1 MSFAQVYTRSV
12 VGLHAPAVI
21 IEVHLSQGL
30 PALTIVGLPE
40 AAVRESKDRVRSAI
54 LNSGFQFPNRRLT
67 INLAPADLPKDG
79 ARLDLPIAIGILAA
93 SDQLDPEVLSG
104 FEFIGELALNGE
116 LRQVTGSL
124 AVARAIKA
132 EDLVQKKQQRQNTE
146 TLLNKDTLPKRQLS
160 EKQPSSTDLLNKLTE
175 EPLTEPQQSRQLI
188 VPKANG
194 AEASRVEGIEVLAAQ
209 NLKAVCD
216 HLQALAYPSEQIEQ
230 LQVVAPTPAQQHA
243 GYKVDLAD
251 VKGQHH
257 ARRALEIAAAGGH
270 SLLFTG
276 PPGSG
281 KTLMASRLPTIL
293 PDLSAEDALEVA
305 STYSVA
311 DSDYDYGTRPFRQ
324 VHHTIS
330 AVALVGGGSR
340 PKPGEITLA
349 NKGVL
354 FLDELPEF
362 ERAVLEVLRQP
373 LEAKQIT
380 ISRANSQMTFPANFQ
395 LVAAMNPCPC
405 GYDGDASGRCRC
417 RPEQIKRYQD
427 KLSGPLLDRIDLHI
441 TVPAL
446 PIADLQ
452 NAQAGES
459 SEQVRLRVAAA
470 HQRQLQRQQKVNNQ
484 LSPSEI
490 DDYVPLG
497 EGEQQLLQLA
507 QQRLNLSARGYHRVL
522 RVARTIADLA
532 DSDGVTSI
540 HISEALSYRS
550 K

>member
-12 VGLHAPAVI
+12 VGLHAPKVI

-93 SDQLDPEVLSG
+93 SGQLDPEVLTG
-104 FEFIGELALNGE
+104 FEFIGELALNGN

-132 EDLVQKKQQRQNTE
+132 EALATKVLQVTKTTGQE
-146 TLLNKDTLPKRQLS
+146 LS
-160 EKQPSSTDLLNKLTE
+160 ERQQ
-175 EPLTEPQQSRQLI
+175 EPQTPQLI
-188 VPKANG
+188 VPIDNG
-194 AEASRVEGIEVLAAQ
+194 AEASRVDGVTILGTP

-216 HLQALAYPSEQIEQ
+216 HLQSLADPSVPYDSLE
-230 LQVVAPTPAQQHA
+230 VVTPNPTPQHV
-243 GYKVDLAD
+243 GYQVDLAD

-330 AVALVGGGSR
+330 AVLW
-340 PKPGEITLA
+340 
-349 NKGVL
+349 
-354 FLDELPEF
+354 
-362 ERAVLEVLRQP
+362 LEVAHVQ
-373 LEAKQIT
+373 
-380 ISRANSQMTFPANFQ
+380 N
-395 LVAAMNPCPC
+395 LV
-405 GYDGDASGRCRC
+405 
-417 RPEQIKRYQD
+417 
-427 KLSGPLLDRIDLHI
+427 KLP
-441 TVPAL
+441 L
-446 PIADLQ
+446 PIKAYYSLT
-452 NAQAGES
+452 NCRS
-459 SEQVRLRVAAA
+459 L
-470 HQRQLQRQQKVNNQ
+470 
-484 LSPSEI
+484 I
-490 DDYVPLG
+490 VPF
-497 EGEQQLLQLA
+497 
-507 QQRLNLSARGYHRVL
+507 
-522 RVARTIADLA
+522 
-532 DSDGVTSI
+532 
-540 HISEALSYRS
+540 
-550 K
+550 

>member
-12 VGLHAPAVI
+12 VGLHAPKVI

-93 SDQLDPEVLSG
+93 SGQLEPEVLSG

-132 EDLVQKKQQRQNTE
+132 EGLALKLSQVI
-146 TLLNKDTLPKRQLS
+146 DTNEQTQSEPSHLAQTPK
-160 EKQPSSTDLLNKLTE
+160 
-175 EPLTEPQQSRQLI
+175 LI
-188 VPKANG
+188 VPADNG
-194 AEASRVEGIEVLAAQ
+194 REASRVDGVTILAAQ
-209 NLKAVCD
+209 SLKAVCN
-216 HLQALAYPSEQIEQ
+216 HLQSLTDAGATYECLEVVKPSPAPQ
-230 LQVVAPTPAQQHA
+230 QV
-243 GYKVDLAD
+243 GYQVDLAD

-293 PDLSAEDALEVA
+293 PDLSDEDALEVA

-362 ERAVLEVLRQP
+362 DRSVLEVLRQP

-405 GYDGDASGRCRC
+405 GYDGDTSGRCRC

-452 NAQAGES
+452 NTQTGETS
-459 SEQVRLRVAAA
+459 KQVRERVAAA
-470 HQRQLQRQQKVNNQ
+470 HQHQLKRQRKVNNE

-490 DDYVPLG
+490 DEYIKLG
-497 EGEQQLLQLA
+497 DSEKQLLELA

-532 DSDGVTSI
+532 ASVDITSA
-540 HISEALSYRS
+540 HVSEALSYRS
-550 K
+550 KE

>member
-12 VGLHAPAVI
+12 VGLHAPKVI

-93 SDQLDPEVLSG
+93 SGQLEPDALLA
-104 FEFIGELALNGE
+104 FEFIGELALNGD

-124 AVARAIKA
+124 AVARAIKS
-132 EDLVQKKQQRQNTE
+132 EGVITE
-146 TLLNKDTLPKRQLS
+146 ASQEVSGETSRL
-160 EKQPSSTDLLNKLTE
+160 
-175 EPLTEPQQSRQLI
+175 RQLI
-188 VPKANG
+188 VPSDNG
-194 AEASRVEGIEVLAAQ
+194 VEASRVEGVTILVAKS
-209 NLKAVCD
+209 LKDVCT
-216 HLQALAYPSEQIEQ
+216 HLQSLSDPNILDGRLDMVIPSPIQK
-230 LQVVAPTPAQQHA
+230 HA
-243 GYKVDLAD
+243 GYQVDLAD

-362 ERAVLEVLRQP
+362 ERSVLEVLRQP

-405 GYDGDASGRCRC
+405 GYDGDGSGRCRC

-452 NAQAGES
+452 NSVAGET
-459 SEQVRLRVAAA
+459 SEQVRTRVSAA
-470 HQRQLQRQQKVNNQ
+470 HKRQLQRQQKVNNE

-490 DDYVPLG
+490 DKYVQLG

-532 DSDGVTSI
+532 DSVDITSA
-540 HISEALSYRS
+540 HVSEALSYRS

>member
-12 VGLHAPAVI
+12 VGLHAPQVI

-30 PALTIVGLPE
+30 PALTIVGLPA

-93 SDQLDPEVLSG
+93 SGQLEPEVLSG

-116 LRQVTGSL
+116 LRQVSGSL
-124 AVARAIKA
+124 AVARAMKA
-132 EDLVQKKQQRQNTE
+132 ESLVAKSAIADEQA
-146 TLLNKDTLPKRQLS
+146 PRQL
-160 EKQPSSTDLLNKLTE
+160 
-175 EPLTEPQQSRQLI
+175 QQLQQLRQLI
-188 VPKANG
+188 VPIDNG
-194 AEASRVEGIEVLAAQ
+194 AEASRVEGIEILGAQ
-209 NLKAVCD
+209 SLKAVCD
-216 HLQALAYPSEQIEQ
+216 HLQSLADPSVITERLEI
-230 LQVVAPTPAQQHA
+230 VTPSPAQQHI
-243 GYKVDLAD
+243 GYQVDLAD

-293 PDLSAEDALEVA
+293 PDLSDEDALEVA

-362 ERAVLEVLRQP
+362 DRSVLEVLRQP

-405 GYDGDASGRCRC
+405 GYDGDTSGRCRC

-452 NAQAGES
+452 NAQAGET
-459 SEQVRLRVAAA
+459 SEQVRVRVIAA
-470 HQRQLQRQQKVNNQ
+470 HKHQMQRQQKVNNE

-490 DDYVPLG
+490 DKYIQLG

-532 DSDGVTSI
+532 DSIDITSA
-540 HISEALSYRS
+540 HVSEALSYRS

>member
-12 VGLHAPAVI
+12 VGLHAPKVI

-54 LNSGFQFPNRRLT
+54 LNSGFQFPSRRLT

-93 SDQLDPEVLSG
+93 SGQLDPEVLAG
-104 FEFIGELALNGE
+104 FEFIGELALNGD

-124 AVARAIKA
+124 AVARAIRAEALAAKTAKA
-132 EDLVQKKQQRQNTE
+132 APAQTKNSADKIAANPSIQLV
-146 TLLNKDTLPKRQLS
+146 
-160 EKQPSSTDLLNKLTE
+160 
-175 EPLTEPQQSRQLI
+175 
-188 VPKANG
+188 VPIDNG
-194 AEASRVEGIEVLAAQ
+194 MEASRVEGVEVLGATSLQ
-209 NLKAVCD
+209 SVCQ
-216 HLQALAYPSEQIEQ
+216 HLQSLADPNASTERLEVVTPSTTQER
-230 LQVVAPTPAQQHA
+230 V

-362 ERAVLEVLRQP
+362 ERSVLEVLRQP

-405 GYDGDASGRCRC
+405 GYDGDVSNRCRC

-452 NAQAGES
+452 NSSRGES
-459 SEQVRLRVAAA
+459 SETVRARVTAANE
-470 HQRQLQRQQKVNNQ
+470 RQIRRQNKANNE
-484 LSPSEI
+484 LSPSEL
-490 DDYVPLG
+490 DEYVELG
-497 EGEQQLLQLA
+497 ASEQQLLQMA

-532 DSDGVTSI
+532 DSTDITSA
-540 HISEALSYRS
+540 HVSEALSYRS

>member
-12 VGLHAPAVI
+12 VGLHAPKVI

-40 AAVRESKDRVRSAI
+40 ASVRESKDRVRSAI

-67 INLAPADLPKDG
+67 INLAPADLPKEG

-93 SDQLDPEVLSG
+93 SGQLEPEVLSG

-132 EDLVQKKQQRQNTE
+132 EDLARKKLASHTVSSE
-146 TLLNKDTLPKRQLS
+146 QLS
-160 EKQPSSTDLLNKLTE
+160 KQSSESKPPQLIAPQLLA
-175 EPLTEPQQSRQLI
+175 PQLI
-188 VPKANG
+188 VPRDNG
-194 AEASRVEGIEVLAAQ
+194 AEASRVEGVTILAAQ
-209 NLKAVCD
+209 NLKAVCN
-216 HLQALAYPSEQIEQ
+216 HLQAVARPSATDER
-230 LQVVAPTPAQQHA
+230 LSVVPPSPAQQHI
-243 GYKVDLAD
+243 GYQVDLAD

-305 STYSVA
+305 STYSVVN
-311 DSDYDYGTRPFRQ
+311 SDYDYGTRPFRQ

-362 ERAVLEVLRQP
+362 DRSVLEVLRQP

-452 NAQAGES
+452 NTQAGET
-459 SEQVRLRVAAA
+459 SEQVRIRVSAA
-470 HQRQLQRQQKVNNQ
+470 HKRQLARQQKVNNE
-484 LSPSEI
+484 LSPSELDKYI
-490 DDYVPLG
+490 RLG
-497 EGEQQLLQLA
+497 DAEKQLLQLA

-532 DSDGVTSI
+532 ASEGITSA
-540 HISEALSYRS
+540 HVSEALSYRS
-550 K
+550 KA

>member
-12 VGLHAPAVI
+12 VGLHAPQVI

-30 PALTIVGLPE
+30 PALTIVGLPA

-93 SDQLDPEVLSG
+93 SGQLEPEVLSG

-116 LRQVTGSL
+116 LRQVSGSL

-132 EDLVQKKQQRQNTE
+132 ESLVVKSATADEQA
-146 TLLNKDTLPKRQLS
+146 PRQL
-160 EKQPSSTDLLNKLTE
+160 
-175 EPLTEPQQSRQLI
+175 RQLI
-188 VPKANG
+188 VPIDNG
-194 AEASRVEGIEVLAAQ
+194 AEASRVDGVEILGAQSLKEV
-209 NLKAVCD
+209 CG
-216 HLQALAYPSEQIEQ
+216 HLQSLADPSATFERLEI
-230 LQVVAPTPAQQHA
+230 VTPSPAQQHA

-293 PDLSAEDALEVA
+293 PDLSDEDALEVA

-362 ERAVLEVLRQP
+362 ERSVLEVLRQP

-380 ISRANSQMTFPANFQ
+380 ISRANSQLTFPANFQ

-405 GYDGDASGRCRC
+405 GYDGDGSGRCRC

-452 NAQAGES
+452 NAQAGET
-459 SEQVRLRVAAA
+459 SEQVRTRVSAA
-470 HQRQLQRQQKVNNQ
+470 HKRQLIRQKKVNNE

-490 DDYVPLG
+490 DTYIQLG

-522 RVARTIADLA
+522 RVARTIADLSDSA
-532 DSDGVTSI
+532 DITSA
-540 HISEALSYRS
+540 HVSEALSYRS

>member
-12 VGLHAPAVI
+12 VGLHAPKVI

-93 SDQLDPEVLSG
+93 SGQLEPEGLSA

-116 LRQVTGSL
+116 LRQVSGSL

-132 EDLVQKKQQRQNTE
+132 EGVTARLGQMTTTADPKGCAQK
-146 TLLNKDTLPKRQLS
+146 LP
-160 EKQPSSTDLLNKLTE
+160 
-175 EPLTEPQQSRQLI
+175 QLI
-188 VPKANG
+188 VPMDNG
-194 AEASRVEGIEVLAAQ
+194 AEASRVEGIDVLAAESLQ
-209 NLKAVCD
+209 AVCE
-216 HLQALAYPSEQIEQ
+216 HLQSLTDPNATSQCLPIVTPSTVQRH
-230 LQVVAPTPAQQHA
+230 V
-243 GYKVDLAD
+243 GYQVDLAD

-293 PDLSAEDALEVA
+293 PDLSDEEALEVA

-330 AVALVGGGSR
+330 AVALVGGGCQFQQLMSNSKNR
-340 PKPGEITLA
+340 CQKH
-349 NKGVL
+349 L
-354 FLDELPEF
+354 F
-362 ERAVLEVLRQP
+362 
-373 LEAKQIT
+373 
-380 ISRANSQMTFPANFQ
+380 ISLCSLKTPFKKIANSP
-395 LVAAMNPCPC
+395 P
-405 GYDGDASGRCRC
+405 R
-417 RPEQIKRYQD
+417 
-427 KLSGPLLDRIDLHI
+427 
-441 TVPAL
+441 
-446 PIADLQ
+446 
-452 NAQAGES
+452 S
-459 SEQVRLRVAAA
+459 SMLGV
-470 HQRQLQRQQKVNNQ
+470 
-484 LSPSEI
+484 S
-490 DDYVPLG
+490 YV
-497 EGEQQLLQLA
+497 
-507 QQRLNLSARGYHRVL
+507 
-522 RVARTIADLA
+522 
-532 DSDGVTSI
+532 
-540 HISEALSYRS
+540 
-550 K
+550 